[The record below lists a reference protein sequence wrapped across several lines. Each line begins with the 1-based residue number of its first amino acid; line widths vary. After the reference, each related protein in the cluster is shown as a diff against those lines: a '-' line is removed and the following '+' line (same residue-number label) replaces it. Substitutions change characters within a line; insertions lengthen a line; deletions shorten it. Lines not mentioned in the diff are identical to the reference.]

1 MKKFFSLI
9 ALVGVF
15 AACQPEKIE
24 TTFDPDPAEAT
35 IQMTAVDLGTG
46 KVTTDVTYSAEG
58 ATVSGSTLTIKGTP
72 NIKARDLTVNATF
85 GNGKYSE
92 TYHIND
98 LIAGGKASYS
108 FTIAVGE
115 SKATGLE
122 FEKGET
128 KENAA
133 KFYTFTQASHEGH
146 ATAADHYAFSHDGHS
161 PSTWQL
167 NNTEMLL
174 LLSTDYEE
182 NIGNKVSSLGLS
194 GATIEETALVQARAD
209 ALATPK
215 LSTATK
221 SYSFKVSA
229 WAYYNVVQTV
239 KTTETTYTVNRIDE
253 KGAKTKIGMFVIK
266 NYASFVEAV
275 EYAANSHY
283 TYGHGHGHSTHDEH
297 GNTSNA
303 GGGICYA
310 D

>member
-24 TTFDPDPAEAT
+24 TTFDPDPAVAT
-35 IQMTAVDLGTG
+35 IEMTAVDLETG

-58 ATVSGSTLTIKGTP
+58 ATVSGSTLTITGTP
-72 NIKARDLTVNATF
+72 NITARELTVNAKF
-85 GNGKYSE
+85 GNGAYSE

-98 LIAGGKASYS
+98 LIAGGKATYS

-122 FEKGET
+122 FVKGDT
-128 KENAA
+128 KENAEQY
-133 KFYTFTQASHEGH
+133 FTFKQAEHEGH
-146 ATAADHYAFSHDGHS
+146 ATTADHYAFSHDGHS
-161 PSTWQL
+161 PSSWQL
-167 NNTEMLL
+167 NNTEMVL
-174 LLSTDYEE
+174 LLSTEYEE
-182 NIGNKVSSLGLS
+182 YVGKKVSGISLNK
-194 GATIEETALVQARAD
+194 ATEEETALVQAYAN

-215 LSTATK
+215 LSTDIK
-221 SYSFKVSA
+221 NYSFKVSA

-239 KTTETTYTVNRIDE
+239 YTYETTYTVNRIDE
-253 KGAKTKIGMFVIK
+253 NGAKSKIGLFIIK
-266 NYASFVEAV
+266 SYASIQEAV
-275 EYAANSHY
+275 EYAANTHY
-283 TYGHGHGHSTHDEH
+283 VYMHGHGHSTHDEH
-297 GNTSNA
+297 GRTSNA